1 VKQILQHLR
10 SGQIELADVPCPLV
24 RPGHLLV
31 HTSVSLIS
39 PGTERMLVEFGQAGL
54 IGKARSQPER
64 VRQVLSKIR
73 TDGVMPTLEAVFSRL
88 DEPLPLG
95 YCNVGTVLEVGAGV
109 DGFAPGDR
117 VVSNGAHAEVVC
129 VPATLAARVPADVDD
144 EIASF
149 TVLGAVA
156 LNGIRLLEPTFGE
169 SVAVVGLGLLGMLAA
184 QLLRAHGC
192 RVIGIDVNPARCEM
206 ARALGCDVVSSGGD
220 PVGAAR
226 TFSRGRG
233 VDAVLITASAQ
244 SDEIIHQAAQMSRKR
259 GRVVLVGVIGLNL
272 MRADFYEKE
281 LSFQVAC
288 SYGPGRYDPQYE
300 GSGRDYPLPFVRWTV
315 ARNFEA
321 VLDSLA
327 SGAVDVRPLI
337 SSRHAH
343 RDAAAAY
350 DAVVN
355 DATSLGVVLSYPP
368 APPSTE
374 AVVRLQPAAST
385 PALPSRPTV
394 GVIGAGQFARQV
406 LLPAIKATN
415 AVVRS
420 VASAGG
426 VTSLHSGRATQ
437 AEEATTDYRHVLD
450 AADIN
455 TVFIATRHDSHAR
468 MVGEAL
474 AAGKHVFVEK
484 PLAIDSAGLDLVCR
498 AHAEHPDRLLMVGF
512 NRRFAP
518 HAVAARRLLNGR
530 AEPVALQ
537 ITVNAGELPANHW
550 ANDPAVGGGRIIG
563 EGCHFIDLALFLV
576 GSPIVAVQAVE
587 MFSGAAHGDSLSIN
601 LTFADGSIATIAYWA
616 NGPRSYPKERVEI
629 FSSGRVLVIE
639 NWRALRAY
647 DWRGAARMRMRQ
659 DKGHRAQ
666 VEQFIERVAK
676 GGPPLIPFD
685 ELCLVTAASIA
696 AVRSSREGVMVR
708 LDTAPPASA
717 VATGTG
723 ADA

>member
-1 VKQILQHLR
+1 MKQILQHLR

-24 RPGHLLV
+24 PPGHLLV

-64 VRQVLSKIR
+64 VRQVLAKIR

-129 VPATLAARVPADVDD
+129 VPATLAARVPDGVDD

-206 ARALGCDVVSSGGD
+206 ARSLGCDVVSSGGD

-244 SDEIIHQAAQMSRKR
+244 TDEIIHQAAQMSRKR

-300 GSGRDYPLPFVRWTV
+300 GSGRDYP
-315 ARNFEA
+315 
-321 VLDSLA
+321 
-327 SGAVDVRPLI
+327 
-337 SSRHAH
+337 
-343 RDAAAAY
+343 
-350 DAVVN
+350 
-355 DATSLGVVLSYPP
+355 
-368 APPSTE
+368 
-374 AVVRLQPAAST
+374 
-385 PALPSRPTV
+385 
-394 GVIGAGQFARQV
+394 
-406 LLPAIKATN
+406 
-415 AVVRS
+415 
-420 VASAGG
+420 
-426 VTSLHSGRATQ
+426 
-437 AEEATTDYRHVLD
+437 
-450 AADIN
+450 
-455 TVFIATRHDSHAR
+455 
-468 MVGEAL
+468 
-474 AAGKHVFVEK
+474 
-484 PLAIDSAGLDLVCR
+484 
-498 AHAEHPDRLLMVGF
+498 
-512 NRRFAP
+512 
-518 HAVAARRLLNGR
+518 
-530 AEPVALQ
+530 
-537 ITVNAGELPANHW
+537 
-550 ANDPAVGGGRIIG
+550 
-563 EGCHFIDLALFLV
+563 
-576 GSPIVAVQAVE
+576 
-587 MFSGAAHGDSLSIN
+587 
-601 LTFADGSIATIAYWA
+601 
-616 NGPRSYPKERVEI
+616 
-629 FSSGRVLVIE
+629 
-639 NWRALRAY
+639 ALRAL
-647 DWRGAARMRMRQ
+647 DRGAQLKPCSTRWRR
-659 DKGHRAQ
+659 
-666 VEQFIERVAK
+666 
-676 GGPPLIPFD
+676 L
-685 ELCLVTAASIA
+685 
-696 AVRSSREGVMVR
+696 RSTCGR
-708 LDTAPPASA
+708 
-717 VATGTG
+717 
-723 ADA
+723 